1 MKRETVALL
10 LETLRLRGG
19 MTPEQIRVAWSTVDI
34 TGLRALVAYE
44 GAEAW
49 LYRKLQQLKAVAPD
63 PLMAELRRL
72 VHATSVTN
80 MRIDAQTIAVTSL
93 LSEASIP
100 WALLKGQA
108 RRAAVA
114 RFPFADA
121 RPISDVDI
129 LVPEHHADEAW
140 QLLCRTGFKRVYE
153 ETVDW
158 KADHHR
164 PVLIDANNVAV
175 ELHTTTC
182 MSVAPGEAWR
192 RATEGA
198 DDVTWSGLNTRV
210 PNATE
215 LVWQALSHSVA
226 DGTRG
231 YYLKALLS
239 VAAVLHAA
247 PTLQW
252 EVITQRLANDEVLDN
267 DTGQPVAHERVRKFL
282 SLAAALAGTE
292 IPSSLRPHTRVELV
306 PLLMWRGWVLSTSL
320 GRAVKDRLLEEALRT
335 EAKLP
340 VTPATPKRGVF
351 RALRRRTSSCVA
363 RHLYVTWRTTQ

>member
-1 MKRETVALL
+1 MKRATVTLL

-49 LYRKLQQLKAVAPD
+49 LYRKLQQLKAIAPD

-129 LVPEHHADEAW
+129 LVP
-140 QLLCRTGFKRVYE
+140 RTSRRRGVATSLPNRV
-153 ETVDW
+153 
-158 KADHHR
+158 
-164 PVLIDANNVAV
+164 
-175 ELHTTTC
+175 
-182 MSVAPGEAWR
+182 
-192 RATEGA
+192 
-198 DDVTWSGLNTRV
+198 
-210 PNATE
+210 
-215 LVWQALSHSVA
+215 QASLR
-226 DGTRG
+226 GTR
-231 YYLKALLS
+231 
-239 VAAVLHAA
+239 
-247 PTLQW
+247 
-252 EVITQRLANDEVLDN
+252 RLESRSSQ
-267 DTGQPVAHERVRKFL
+267 TGAHRCE
-282 SLAAALAGTE
+282 
-292 IPSSLRPHTRVELV
+292 
-306 PLLMWRGWVLSTSL
+306 
-320 GRAVKDRLLEEALRT
+320 
-335 EAKLP
+335 
-340 VTPATPKRGVF
+340 
-351 RALRRRTSSCVA
+351 
-363 RHLYVTWRTTQ
+363 